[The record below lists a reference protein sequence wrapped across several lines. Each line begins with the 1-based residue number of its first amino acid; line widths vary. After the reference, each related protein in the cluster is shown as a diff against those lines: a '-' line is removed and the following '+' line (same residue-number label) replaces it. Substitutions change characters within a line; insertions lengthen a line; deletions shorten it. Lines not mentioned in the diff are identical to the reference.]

1 MEKLPSLLCHYY
13 EARIGPFVNLS
24 DLPIEEA
31 ERILDCIRRRGT
43 TFASR
48 RAENYL
54 QVRRQLED
62 HIRAA
67 FIAKGGQ
74 PRRARP
80 HYMVLG
86 RCPWLLDWYEQGCE
100 IRIALDRFRPN
111 TLSFTYGDTF
121 PAMRRLDG
129 KPYRQQVYTLAELPE
144 LVSSY
149 GLPQDWNAG
158 GSLGPDRYIE
168 AQVWD
173 ETGHFY
179 PAAERPFIRPAGA
192 GPAQEP

>member
-1 MEKLPSLLCHYY
+1 MKELPPYLCHYF
-13 EARIGPFVNLS
+13 ETRIGPFVNLS
-24 DLPIEEA
+24 DLPLEKS
-31 ERILDCIRRRGT
+31 ERILNLIRRKGT
-43 TFASR
+43 TFASQ
-48 RAENYL
+48 RAQDYL

-62 HIRAA
+62 TIRAA

-74 PRRARP
+74 PIRTRP

-86 RCPWLLDWYEQGCE
+86 SCPWLLDWYEQGCE
-100 IRIALDRFRPN
+100 LSITLDRFRAG

-121 PAMRRLDG
+121 PAIRCQDG

-144 LVSSY
+144 LVVRY
-149 GLPQDWNAG
+149 GLPQDWNSD

-173 ETGHFY
+173 ETWHFY
-179 PAAERPFIRPAGA
+179 QAADRRSAKDL
-192 GPAQEP
+192 